1 MASQELLAYHEA
13 AHAVM
18 AIALRWEINQVT
30 IIAEGDTLG
39 NCGIKDFEL
48 YFDGN
53 RWTEEVKA
61 SARQA
66 ILYDLAGIAAELRI
80 KGDCDELCADDWE
93 RAYIKAKHLSRNGDA
108 QTYLDDA
115 LERSKK
121 LVNNYWRP
129 IAAVARK
136 LLEHKT
142 LTGEEV
148 YNIVR
153 MNP

>member
-1 MASQELLAYHEA
+1 MTSQELLAYHEA
-13 AHAVM
+13 AHAVV

-30 IIAEGDTLG
+30 IIADRDTLG
-39 NCGIKDFEL
+39 CCDIKDFEL

-80 KGDCDELCADDWE
+80 NGDCDEFCGFDWDS
-93 RAYIKAKHLSRNGDA
+93 AYTKAKHLTRTGDP

-121 LVNNYWRP
+121 LVNNYWRH
-129 IAAVARK
+129 IGAVANA

-142 LTGEEV
+142 LTGEDV
-148 YNIVR
+148 YNIAG
-153 MNP
+153 MKP